1 MLKNRVILITGAN
14 AGIGYASVQAML
26 DNGAKVILHGRNES
40 ALESALEQL
49 DHPNAD
55 YVCGDLKDPAQ
66 YENIITNAAK
76 KFNHLDG
83 LVNNAGI
90 FPRNNINNITQQDFD
105 DIMTVNSRAPLFL
118 THYFVKSCQQNNIPS
133 ASVVNIGSVNAHC
146 GQNDLLIY
154 SMSKGAIQTM
164 TRNLADGLSEYGIR
178 INQINVGWT
187 HTDTEHETQLNEGR
201 PADWF
206 NRIPKAAAPFGKILS
221 PEQVAQHVVFWLS
234 ALSYPVSGQT
244 YECEQYPLIGRNR
257 LNETNI

>member
-1 MLKNRVILITGAN
+1 MLDNRVILITGAN

-26 DNGAKVILHGRNES
+26 DNGAKVILHGRNKKSLEN
-40 ALESALEQL
+40 ALEKLNT
-49 DHPNAD
+49 PNAN
-55 YVCGDLKDPAQ
+55 YVCGDLSDPTQ
-66 YENIITNAAK
+66 YEYIITEAAK

-90 FPRNNINNITQQDFD
+90 FPRNNIHKITQQDFD
-105 DIMTVNSRAPLFL
+105 NIMTINSRAPLFL
-118 THYFVKSCQQNNIPS
+118 THYFVKSCHAHNIKS
-133 ASVVNIGSVNAHC
+133 ASIVNIGSVNAHC

-164 TRNLADGLSEYGIR
+164 TRNLADGLSDYGIR

-187 HTDTEHETQLNEGR
+187 HTQTEHETQLKEGR

-206 NRIPKAAAPFGKILS
+206 NRIPNAAAPFGKILS

-234 ALSYPVSGQT
+234 TQSYPVSGQV

-257 LNETNI
+257 LNEAAI